1 MAITKEK
8 KKEVVAEIKGKLK
21 DAESVVFVN
30 FHGLSVDEDASLRS
44 SLKQNDCD
52 YKVAK
57 KTLIRIA
64 LDQSGPEGEIPS
76 LEGEVA
82 LSFSEDQ
89 TAPAR
94 EIFNFSKTMGDKVKI
109 LGGILE
115 NKYISKEEVEN
126 LATIPAR
133 EVLYGQFVNVINAP
147 VSGFVGVL
155 NNTVSSFVRTLGEIT
170 KVKS

>member
-1 MAITKEK
+1 
-8 KKEVVAEIKGKLK
+8 
-21 DAESVVFVN
+21 
-30 FHGLSVDEDASLRS
+30 
-44 SLKQNDCD
+44 
-52 YKVAK
+52 
-57 KTLIRIA
+57 
-64 LDQSGPEGEIPS
+64 
-76 LEGEVA
+76 
-82 LSFSEDQ
+82 
-89 TAPAR
+89 
-94 EIFNFSKTMGDKVKI
+94 MGDKVKI

-126 LATIPAR
+126 LATIPSR